1 VTASFSGDFDRA
13 AQLAQ
18 RNLADGSPRD
28 CPCSQMWQEN
38 LQRGYCTQEK
48 FDRQMRD
55 LDEACGPSWAG
66 YSLPST
72 LAGGGGPG

>member
-1 VTASFSGDFDRA
+1 
-13 AQLAQ
+13 
-18 RNLADGSPRD
+18 
-28 CPCSQMWQEN
+28 MWQEN
-38 LQRGYCTQEK
+38 LQRGYCTQEE